1 MANIFTVFL
10 ENAIYLTLEILY
22 DNSNKKTLLNFL
34 PKIVIKK
41 LVFQICCIF
50 KKKWLIYFPS
60 KGGAQK

>member
-41 LVFQICCIF
+41 IMH
-50 KKKWLIYFPS
+50 S
-60 KGGAQK
+60 